1 MRDRKPMWFNIR
13 KDSVGAA
20 WYCTMVPFLQNIDL
34 YDICSIARLR
44 I

>member
-13 KDSVGAA
+13 KDSVGAG
-20 WYCTMVPFLQNIDL
+20 WYCTMVPFLQNI
-34 YDICSIARLR
+34 YDIFSIARLK